1 MFEITFRAMGC
12 QMAAL
17 IDADSPEASQALA
30 QVPGWF
36 EGWEQALSRFRP
48 DSELNRLNR
57 LSGVGGQA
65 MPVSPVL
72 WEVVDLAF
80 DAARESAGLIS
91 PTQLA
96 ALEAAGYDR
105 SFDTLAKDKAISPDI
120 EWQPLRPTPDVF
132 QSVMRDGQQ
141 RSLRLAESVR
151 LDLGGVAKGWAA
163 DETVRRLSAFG
174 PALMDAGGD
183 IAVSGPRPG
192 ATPWSVG
199 VANPFFSDDL
209 LENLLLAGGAATGG
223 RGVATSGRDYRRWQ
237 RNGRWYHHII
247 DPRTGRPA
255 ETDVLTATVVAP
267 TAARAEVAAKAALI
281 LGSQQGLAWL
291 EARPE
296 LAGCLVL
303 EDGRQLRTKSL
314 AAYQAVDQSL
324 DAA

>member
-1 MFEITFRAMGC
+1 M
-12 QMAAL
+12 Q
-17 IDADSPEASQALA
+17 
-30 QVPGWF
+30 
-36 EGWEQALSRFRP
+36 
-48 DSELNRLNR
+48 
-57 LSGVGGQA
+57 
-65 MPVSPVL
+65 VSPVL
-72 WEVVDLAF
+72 WDVVDLAF
-80 DAARESAGLIS
+80 EAAHASGGLVS

-105 SFDTLAKDKAISPDI
+105 SFDTLAKEGQSAAAGRGVPSQRDASR
-120 EWQPLRPTPDVF
+120 LNAPTFGNGHAAEPAWVVPGPAPDVF
-132 QSVMRDGQQ
+132 RSVTRDGQQ
-141 RSLRLAESVR
+141 HSLRLAEGVR

-163 DETVRRLSAFG
+163 DTTVARLSAFG

-183 IAVSGPRPG
+183 IAVSGPRLG
-192 ATPWSVG
+192 ATPWNVG

-209 LENLLLAGGAATGG
+209 LENLLLSTGATGGG

-267 TAARAEVAAKAALI
+267 TAARAEMAAKTALI

-303 EDGRQLRTKSL
+303 EDGRQMRTKSL
-314 AAYQAVDQSL
+314 AAYHTVYQSL